1 MLIQTPN
8 LVSMMIDADALRPQR
23 RMRPLPRHGRALPM
37 QPLPPSPKPTDQ
49 AARGVGDLLAAN
61 YPALKRMAAARAL
74 GTGISPTSLV
84 NDAACRLLKLPD
96 PPTSDAS
103 VQALAHQLLEWS
115 LIDKLRKA
123 AGRRRLELAG
133 VDDDD
138 GSRPARGAPS
148 LSLCRLLDPL
158 AALDPRKAEVVLLWA
173 VGNLSMKQIA
183 VALSVSEKT
192 VQRDLD
198 FARAWLSASASRGPR

>member
-1 MLIQTPN
+1 MLIRAPN
-8 LVSMMIDADALRPQR
+8 LVSMMVAAEVGLRHR
-23 RMRPLPRHGRALPM
+23 RRQPLPRHGHALPM

-49 AARGVGDLLAAN
+49 PARGVGDLLAAN
-61 YPALKRMAAARAL
+61 YPALRRMAAARAA

-103 VQALAHQLLEWS
+103 VQALAHQLLEWC

-123 AGRRRLELAG
+123 AGRRRLEMAG

-138 GSRPARGAPS
+138 GSRPTRGAPS

-158 AALDPRKAEVVLLWA
+158 AALDRRKAEVVLLWA
-173 VGNLSMKQIA
+173 VGNLTMKQIA
-183 VALSVSEKT
+183 VALSMSEKT